1 MIEIASIAY
10 IQCQR
15 KENIRGHKIT
25 FKQIK
30 NDDKK
35 PASFGTVLK
44 SFTKV
49 VDFFSLIGGE
59 EGKIYEV
66 I

>member
-35 PASFGTVLK
+35 PASFGTVLNC
-44 SFTKV
+44 FTKV
-49 VDFFSLIGGE
+49 VDFFSTDRR
-59 EGKIYEV
+59 
-66 I
+66 